1 MFRLQA
7 SVPSSLT
14 STVSGIRSRTSCVK
28 ESALFQASRVDG
40 LRVAVVDDE
49 PLARSRMNRLL
60 SSVGGPS
67 VQVVLE
73 CRSAEEF
80 LSRGPQATLDAAF
93 VDVEM
98 PGGDG
103 LEAVTRWPGRRPQI
117 IVVTAHQEHALR
129 AFEARAID
137 YLTKPVSEV
146 RLRQALDRARA
157 YRLNALLSQ
166 SHSLAGA
173 TPGPAL
179 SSRQLEILALVAE
192 NRSNKEIGRALNL
205 SHFTVRN
212 HLSTLYR
219 LFGVDGR
226 RGLMDRAAQARAVR
240 PHDREAV
247 SRAHD
252 MHGWTG
258 AAGAAL

>member
-1 MFRLQA
+1 MFQE
-7 SVPSSLT
+7 SS
-14 STVSGIRSRTSCVK
+14 
-28 ESALFQASRVDG
+28 VDG

-49 PLARSRMNRLL
+49 PLARSRMVRLL
-60 SSVGGPS
+60 ASVGGPS

-73 CRSAEEF
+73 CGSADEF

-103 LEAVTRWPGRRPQI
+103 LEAVSRWSGRRPQI
-117 IVVTAHQEHALR
+117 IVVTAHLEHALR

-146 RLRQALDRARA
+146 RLRQALDRAYT
-157 YRLNALLSQ
+157 YRQNALQ
-166 SHSLAGA
+166 NRSHPPAGA
-173 TPGPAL
+173 VSGPAL
-179 SSRQLEILALVAE
+179 TSRQLEILTLVAE
-192 NRSNKEIGRALNL
+192 HRSNKEIGRALNL

-212 HLSTLYR
+212 HLSALYR

-226 RGLMDRAAQARAVR
+226 RGLMDRAARAGAM
-240 PHDREAV
+240 PAPDREALP
-247 SRAHD
+247 RAHD
-252 MHGWTG
+252 ARGWTG
-258 AAGAAL
+258 AAGAAAL